1 MKDENAL
8 LSPMLFLTVMSN
20 SPGVGRAA
28 VTQIMVV
35 SLITL
40 RDFTFKVP
48 NITVLTPVKEV
59 PVIITV
65 VPPIVP
71 P

>member
-1 MKDENAL
+1 M
-8 LSPMLFLTVMSN
+8 
-20 SPGVGRAA
+20 
-28 VTQIMVV
+28 TQIMVV

-40 RDFTFKVP
+40 RDFTFKSP
-48 NITVLTPVKEV
+48 NLIILTPVKEV
-59 PVIITV
+59 PVIVTV

>member
-1 MKDENAL
+1 M
-8 LSPMLFLTVMSN
+8 FT
-20 SPGVGRAA
+20 SPGVVRAP

-40 RDFTFKVP
+40 RDLTFNVP

-59 PVIITV
+59 PVIVTV